1 MLERHG
7 HQEHGDCP
15 PVLHPNECGEK
26 ARGVLGA
33 DEGLKLLI
41 VEDNDRMVIMGVSA
55 LDRLQVRGD

>member
-15 PVLHPNECGEK
+15 QVLHPHECREE

-33 DEGLKLLI
+33 DEGLTLLI
-41 VEDNDRMVIMGVSA
+41 VEDNDRIMIMGVSA